1 MLPIGG
7 VVYMTRFWIFRM
19 DSEIPAIALVTIWL
33 LILSYCSF
41 GVVPTVVYASRDP
54 KLLRALP
61 WMLDIL
67 NLAAKFPVPIL
78 ILVAFVTR
86 PNGFKAC

>member
-1 MLPIGG
+1 
-7 VVYMTRFWIFRM
+7 
-19 DSEIPAIALVTIWL
+19 
-33 LILSYCSF
+33 
-41 GVVPTVVYASRDP
+41 
-54 KLLRALP
+54 
-61 WMLDIL
+61 MLDVL